1 MLILT
6 KHNLLSYLKDKYP
19 QFDQRLPVEIRAI
32 GEQEEDPA
40 GLINFIFQVRS
51 ANASIIVKQ
60 GQENIRSAQGF
71 QYLLP
76 PSRNHLEA
84 ISLRLRKAIVPQYVP
99 ELYLLDLEN
108 NVFIME
114 DVSYLR
120 PCRQA
125 LVQGEQFPGLGSR
138 C

>member
-19 QFDQRLPVEIRAI
+19 QFDQRLPVEIHAI

-40 GLINFIFQVRS
+40 GLINFIFRVRS
-51 ANASIIVKQ
+51 GNASIIVKQ

-71 QYLLP
+71 EYLLP

-84 ISLRLRKAIVPQYVP
+84 ISLRLRKGRPPGKGEKEFFPDNGNIFGQAIDKPCQGCYTGAISRN
-99 ELYLLDLEN
+99 Y
-108 NVFIME
+108 
-114 DVSYLR
+114 SY
-120 PCRQA
+120 
-125 LVQGEQFPGLGSR
+125 
-138 C
+138 